1 MTESKLAEEIL
12 AQCFRLLSLLRLF
25 VFTCNINSI
34 SIMWKPLLLRVT
46 TTHMKSQ
53 AWLNTSMTRS
63 GETGTEPDCLFN
75 DKRAFLPQ
83 MSGRVSK
90 PAGACCQRNYARCQ
104 KQFPHA
110 ACANTRGCCICK
122 WFFCMHVRASICVGF
137 LSVFM
142 VHLLRYGIRV
152 KFLII
157 SWLRAFAG
165 TLSFELLTWT

>member
-25 VFTCNINSI
+25 VFTFNINSI

-75 DKRAFLPQ
+75 DKRAFLLQ

-90 PAGACCQRNYARCQ
+90 PAGACCQRN
-104 KQFPHA
+104 
-110 ACANTRGCCICK
+110 
-122 WFFCMHVRASICVGF
+122 
-137 LSVFM
+137 
-142 VHLLRYGIRV
+142 
-152 KFLII
+152 
-157 SWLRAFAG
+157 
-165 TLSFELLTWT
+165 